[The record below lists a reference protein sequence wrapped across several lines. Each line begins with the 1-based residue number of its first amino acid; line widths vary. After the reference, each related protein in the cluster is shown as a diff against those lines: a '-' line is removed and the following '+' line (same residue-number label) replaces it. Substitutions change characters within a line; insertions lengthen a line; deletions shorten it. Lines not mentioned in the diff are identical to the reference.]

1 LEFFEQNVGLS
12 FCFRI
17 DFACCAQRTSTELS
31 MGLPVRN
38 EDHWLWIGGPVPRG
52 SAAITLGS
60 LVVVR
65 SEAAMSEHFAE
76 LLRHERVHVSQWQEL
91 GVIRFL
97 GKYLGS
103 YMKFR
108 LRGYGHDAAYR
119 RIPLEIAAV
128 VIARAGRPQV
138 AREVTQELVTN

>member
-1 LEFFEQNVGLS
+1 
-12 FCFRI
+12 
-17 DFACCAQRTSTELS
+17 

-52 SAAITLGS
+52 SAAITLGA

-76 LLRHERVHVSQWQEL
+76 LLRHERVHVQQWQEL
-91 GVIRFL
+91 GAVRFL
-97 GKYLGS
+97 GRYLGA
-103 YMKFR
+103 YAKFR

-119 RIPLEIAAV
+119 RIPLEVAAV
-128 VIARAGRPQV
+128 VLARAGRTETV
-138 AREVTQELVTN
+138 RELPQELVSN

>member
-1 LEFFEQNVGLS
+1 
-12 FCFRI
+12 
-17 DFACCAQRTSTELS
+17 

-52 SAAITLGS
+52 SVAITLGT

-76 LLRHERVHVSQWQEL
+76 LLRHERVHVGQWQEL
-91 GVIRFL
+91 GVVRFVSQ
-97 GKYLGS
+97 YLGA
-103 YMKFR
+103 YVKYR
-108 LRGYGHDAAYR
+108 LRGYGHNAAYR

-128 VIARAGRPQV
+128 VIARAGRTDSVHELP
-138 AREVTQELVTN
+138 QELVTN

>member
-1 LEFFEQNVGLS
+1 
-12 FCFRI
+12 
-17 DFACCAQRTSTELS
+17 

-60 LVVVR
+60 LVLVR

-76 LLRHERVHVSQWQEL
+76 LLRHERVHVQQWQEL
-91 GVIRFL
+91 GVVRFL
-97 GKYLGS
+97 SQYLGA
-103 YMKFR
+103 YLRFR
-108 LRGYGHDAAYR
+108 FRGYGHDAAYR

-128 VIARAGRPQV
+128 VIARAGRERVP
-138 AREVTQELVTN
+138 REAPQELVSSYLTAK